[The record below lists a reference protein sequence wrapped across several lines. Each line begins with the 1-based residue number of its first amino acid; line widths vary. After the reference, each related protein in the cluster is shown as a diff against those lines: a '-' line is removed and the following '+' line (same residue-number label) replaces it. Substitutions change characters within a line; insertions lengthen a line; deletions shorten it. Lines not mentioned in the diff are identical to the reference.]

1 MSTSLKKYFP
11 AGTPVKWSASA
22 ENFFPSSGELILNDD
37 TTLTIKLKSSRILFS
52 WDGGGTKTVYFGS
65 KQLTST
71 SPIYLGD
78 DGLMTKIETQ
88 AFYNDSTTKNVFL
101 DAEGFPNKA
110 RALYDI
116 FNEDTN
122 TIENIEIINSSHI
135 TDFEFVFANM
145 KHIKTVSVDT
155 SGATTLIQMFA
166 DSAIENSP
174 LLNTSN
180 VTNVM
185 GMFYNCTN
193 LKYIPQYDFSKVTD
207 MSYMFGHCESL
218 TSIPDMDTSNVTDMR
233 EMFVDCYNLT
243 TIPKLN
249 TSKVTDMHNMFD
261 YCKSLTSVPDMD
273 TSNVTNMS
281 CMFAV
286 CKNLISAPQL
296 DTSKAT
302 DMHDMFSGCN
312 NLKSV
317 PQLDASSIT
326 SIQSFAGISSIFS
339 MCYELTD
346 FGGFINLKVD
356 LDMGSCKK
364 LTHESAMN
372 IINNLAPVSVSR
384 TLKFAKT
391 TFDTLTPAE
400 IAKATNKGW
409 KIVAE

>member
-22 ENFFPSSGELILNDD
+22 ENFFTESGELILNDD

-78 DGLMTKIETQ
+78 DGLMTKIKTQ
-88 AFYNDSTTKNVFL
+88 AFYNDSTTKNIFI
-101 DAEGFPNKA
+101 DAKGLPSND
-110 RALYDI
+110 ALSNI
-116 FNEDTN
+116 FNFGN
-122 TIENIEIINSSHI
+122 NVIENIEIINSSHI
-135 TDFEFVFANM
+135 TDFASVFAKM
-145 KHIKTVSVDT
+145 QHIKTVSIDT
-155 SGATTLIQMFA
+155 SGATTLRQMFA

-249 TSKVTDMHNMFD
+249 TSKVTDTHNMFD
-261 YCKSLTSVPDMD
+261 YCKSLTSVPDMN

-281 CMFAV
+281 RMFAS

-356 LDMGSCKK
+356 LDMRSCEK

-372 IINNLAPVSVSR
+372 IINNLAKVSVSR

-391 TFDTLTPAE
+391 TYDTLSSAE

-409 KIVAE
+409 TVAAA